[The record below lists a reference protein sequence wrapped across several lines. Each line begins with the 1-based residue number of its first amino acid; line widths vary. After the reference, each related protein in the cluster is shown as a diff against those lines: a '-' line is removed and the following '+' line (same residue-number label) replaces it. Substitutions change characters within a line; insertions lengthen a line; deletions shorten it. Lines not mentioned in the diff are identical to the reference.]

1 MQAMSWP
8 WFGRG
13 THVIPRLLFPMPF
26 VAGHTAVIATLQPV
40 PGFRLDTTTSGA
52 ATFLVCTFAP
62 SLPKCFWRM
71 CEEAGRGR
79 RNRCDEKST
88 QDVVAV
94 WMLDF

>member
-1 MQAMSWP
+1 
-8 WFGRG
+8 
-13 THVIPRLLFPMPF
+13 MPF

-40 PGFRLDTTTSGA
+40 PGLRPDTTTSGA

-79 RNRCDEKST
+79 RNRCDEKSSP
-88 QDVVAV
+88 DVAAV
-94 WMLDF
+94 SASEDVGLLATFLRI